1 VNRQLTSNAE
11 DGPNRP
17 SPSGR
22 GGTRLSAVLLL
33 GHRFPICSLVVPSR
47 QGGWRSRRAYAPL
60 CSETLM
66 LHSVGILGVLHEYAC
81 GALRG
86 TRLRGSRALSG
97 RPLRRFVTTWC
108 EKDGLERLSGFGAL
122 KRLPHWREQ

>member
-1 VNRQLTSNAE
+1 MNRQPTSNAE

-33 GHRFPICSLVVPSR
+33 GHRFRICSLVAPSR

-66 LHSVGILGVLHEYAC
+66 LRSFGLLSVPYSMLA
-81 GALRG
+81 GAWG
-86 TRLRGSRALSG
+86 TRCGSARLVTPALSPF
-97 RPLRRFVTTWC
+97 RDENLCTIRAT
-108 EKDGLERLSGFGAL
+108 
-122 KRLPHWREQ
+122 

>member
-1 VNRQLTSNAE
+1 MNRQLTSNAE

-47 QGGWRSRRAYAPL
+47 RGGWRSRRAYAPL

-66 LHSVGILGVLHEYAC
+66 LRSVGLLSVPYSTLAGVW
-81 GALRG
+81 G
-86 TRLRGSRALSG
+86 TRLRVTRLVSPAFP
-97 RPLRRFVTTWC
+97 PLRDDLV
-108 EKDGLERLSGFGAL
+108 
-122 KRLPHWREQ
+122 